1 MPTPY
6 FAPDACS
13 LAPHIALEWIG
24 APCEA
29 VKAPHGGNE
38 PVPMNPAGAV
48 PSLRED
54 DGWLLAQA
62 GAIPGCQAPK
72 YPEAD
77 LHALSLQDR
86 KK

>member
-6 FAPDACS
+6 FAPDGCS

-62 GAIPGCQAPK
+62 GAILGCQAPK